1 MVRLRARMQ
10 PARPTKRLVKSGE
23 RVELSEGEL
32 RGLDDY
38 MVLWFC
44 EDGSSFLGNYDIS
57 SLTFR
62 MKCLLCS
69 TGTAK
74 PVKSIK

>member
-1 MVRLRARMQ
+1 MVRLQARMQ
-10 PARPTKRLVKSGE
+10 PAHQASHKE
-23 RVELSEGEL
+23 HRVELSEGEL
-32 RGLDDY
+32 KGLDDY

-57 SLTFR
+57 SLTFN
-62 MKCLLCS
+62 MKYLLCG